1 VDGSVVVGDGKE
13 LLVPQEDVKHGD
25 EGPYTGVSDLD

>member
-13 LLVPQEDVKHGD
+13 LLEEDVKHGD
-25 EGPYTGVSDLD
+25 EGPSIGFSDLD